1 MTWIWMIMVAS
12 ACVFGVIGGK
22 MDAVSAAAL
31 EGAQSAVTLTV
42 SMAGALC
49 LWSGVM
55 KIMERAGILKRL
67 VRVLRRPLSRLFPQ
81 AGSERALEPIAANVS
96 ANLMGLGN
104 AATPAGIK
112 AAKMLMKSSPD
123 GTATDELCLF
133 VVMNTAS
140 LQLLPTTAASLRAAA
155 GAAAPF
161 DIVPAVWI
169 TSAVS
174 LACGIGA
181 VKLLRRITGRRR

>member
-1 MTWIWMIMVAS
+1 MTWIWMIMAAS

-67 VRVLRRPLSRLFPQ
+67 VRLLRRPLSRLFPQ
-81 AGSERALEPIAANVS
+81 AGSGRALEPIAANVS

>member
-67 VRVLRRPLSRLFPQ
+67 VRLLRRPLSRLFPQ

-161 DIVPAVWI
+161 DIIPAVWL
-169 TSAVS
+169 TSAAS